1 MMRSIIRDL
10 GGKSSTSLRS
20 AQNDTGAPPA
30 ISTVGADIIR
40 PKPQKMQ
47 KVKRK
52 LMKKDWGITKL
63 MQEIYKKKFIVL
75 LARGRLLLI
84 V

>member
-20 AQNDTGAPPA
+20 AQNDTGAPHA

-40 PKPQKMQ
+40 PP
-47 KVKRK
+47 
-52 LMKKDWGITKL
+52 
-63 MQEIYKKKFIVL
+63 YL
-75 LARGRLLLI
+75 LRFLVFREKQSSAVEPEPSPAGEGLEGRELGHRNI
-84 V
+84 P